1 MKLSLSLYHVIAI
14 STVVSVSLVWVYW
27 KVNKLE
33 KHLKD
38 VNARVSSNTSTLNNL
53 CTSLELA
60 KSVNSEIQ
68 RSYSDAQVSAQN
80 CSGSPAISDDDIQ
93 SVLDDL
99 DQQEEGPSDVE
110 AADAEAEAD
119 ADANADADAAHTV
132 ALEASD
138 ASADDDADADV
149 DASAADAA
157 DAILDAVANGDVD
170 ESYKELLLPHNWI
183 FSEDE
188 LKKKTVEELKQYLS
202 SKQLSIKGVK
212 KELIQ
217 RILEQNDK

>member
-110 AADAEAEAD
+110 AADAEA
-119 ADANADADAAHTV
+119 DANAEADAAHAV

-138 ASADDDADADV
+138 ASADDDADV

>member
-110 AADAEAEAD
+110 AADADANAEAEAEAD
-119 ADANADADAAHTV
+119 AAHAV

-138 ASADDDADADV
+138 ASADDDADV